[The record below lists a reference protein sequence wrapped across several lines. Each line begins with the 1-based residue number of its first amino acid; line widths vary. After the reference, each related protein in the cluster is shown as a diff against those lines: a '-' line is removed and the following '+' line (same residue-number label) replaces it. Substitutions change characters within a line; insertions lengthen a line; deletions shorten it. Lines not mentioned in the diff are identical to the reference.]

1 MSNLFDKAINK
12 FLTEA
17 FKTSVYEPHERIED
31 HVKFKSTLEH
41 IGCGCED
48 EELVDKHF
56 KTYKG
61 RTMAEAI
68 KELADKKEEPTGSG
82 GANQQ
87 ATTHQGKYG
96 SEDPLRGQI
105 KIRPQEVYNQGSN

>member
-1 MSNLFDKAINK
+1 MSNLFDNAISNY
-12 FLTEA
+12 LTETYKA
-17 FKTSVYEPHERIED
+17 NVYEPHERIED

-41 IGCGCED
+41 IGCDCED
-48 EELVDKHF
+48 EEIVDKHF

-68 KELADKKEEPTGSG
+68 KELADKKEGPVGSE

-87 ATTHQGKYG
+87 APSHQGKYS

-105 KIRPQEVYNQGSN
+105 KIRPEEVYNQGSN